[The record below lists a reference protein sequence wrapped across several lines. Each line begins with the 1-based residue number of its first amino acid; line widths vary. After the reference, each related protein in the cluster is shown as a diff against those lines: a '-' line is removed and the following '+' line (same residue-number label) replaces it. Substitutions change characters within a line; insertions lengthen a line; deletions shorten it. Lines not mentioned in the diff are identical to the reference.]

1 MLVSVPLGVVTWTGP
16 VVAPVGTVAVISDF
30 EATVKL
36 ADVPLNVTLVVPVN
50 LFPRMITIVPTLP
63 EVGAVSTKGGKPR
76 DKLKMVPS
84 PLDPPI
90 EPRII

>member
-36 ADVPLNVTLVVPVN
+36 AGVPLNVTLVVPVN
-50 LFPRMITIVPTLP
+50 LFPRIMTIVPTLP
-63 EVGAVSTKGGKPR
+63 EVGAVSTNGGRPT
-76 DKLKMVPS
+76 DKLKIVPW
-84 PLDPPI
+84 PPDPPMVVC
-90 EPRII
+90 P